1 MVVDL
6 AGNLMRIWNEQCSYV
21 QGCQKVEA
29 KGRIACGE
37 YTIIL
42 TGSMPG
48 LKLDYDDNCE
58 DQVGEQADDS
68 LKALQGELD
77 KALAR

>member
-6 AGNLMRIWNEQCSYV
+6 AGNLMRIWNGQCSYV
-21 QGCQKVEA
+21 QGCQKIEA

-37 YTIIL
+37 YAIIL
-42 TGSMPG
+42 AGSMPG

-58 DQVGEQADDS
+58 DQVGKQADDS
-68 LKALQGELD
+68 LTALQGELD
-77 KALAR
+77 KAIA

>member
-1 MVVDL
+1 MVDL
-6 AGNLMRIWNEQCSYV
+6 AGNLMRIWNGLCSYV
-21 QGCQKVEA
+21 QGCNKVEA

-42 TGSMPG
+42 TRSMAG

-58 DQVGEQADDS
+58 DQVGEQTDDS
-68 LKALQGELD
+68 LKALQEELD